1 MTQSNNNGPEISP
14 NRSLLLIIATVCFI
28 ALIVLMMFSGNQ
40 SALALDNDRMLVTQN
55 TRVQAAEIS
64 IQTEYQKPRSVYGQ
78 VESVQQSDIGFELA
92 GTLKN
97 LVVLE
102 GASVKQGDL
111 LAQLD
116 IARLQAR
123 KNELES
129 ALASAQANAKL
140 AQLSQRR
147 IKQLVENRLEPQ
159 QRLDEA
165 QAELD
170 AANALTQEAKARL
183 SSLQVELAKSALIA
197 PFDGQVVRQYV
208 DNGTVVNAGQ
218 AIFSILAKTNLEAR
232 FGLPE
237 QTAFGIREN
246 ATYMLNIGGSLFPAQ
261 VKSVSKQRSMSTRT
275 IDAVMTINMA
285 DLSPM
290 QQQLMV
296 AGDLVSLTV
305 DIVQQK
311 KGAWVPLSALA
322 TGIRGMWTLYVVS
335 DNQSIETRV
344 VSIEYADDVRAY
356 VSGAISNG
364 DKVVVNGIHRLTPQ
378 QKVNDVDLVKLED
391 SGALMSSIT
400 PQSAE
405 QNALAQ
411 QLSSTR

>member
-1 MTQSNNNGPEISP
+1 
-14 NRSLLLIIATVCFI
+14 
-28 ALIVLMMFSGNQ
+28 
-40 SALALDNDRMLVTQN
+40 
-55 TRVQAAEIS
+55 
-64 IQTEYQKPRSVYGQ
+64 
-78 VESVQQSDIGFELA
+78 
-92 GTLKN
+92 
-97 LVVLE
+97 
-102 GASVKQGDL
+102 
-111 LAQLD
+111 
-116 IARLQAR
+116 
-123 KNELES
+123 
-129 ALASAQANAKL
+129 
-140 AQLSQRR
+140 
-147 IKQLVENRLEPQ
+147 
-159 QRLDEA
+159 
-165 QAELD
+165 
-170 AANALTQEAKARL
+170 
-183 SSLQVELAKSALIA
+183 
-197 PFDGQVVRQYV
+197 
-208 DNGTVVNAGQ
+208 
-218 AIFSILAKTNLEAR
+218 
-232 FGLPE
+232 
-237 QTAFGIREN
+237 
-246 ATYMLNIGGSLFPAQ
+246 
-261 VKSVSKQRSMSTRT
+261 MSTRT